1 MSPPPLASSELCGN
15 SQMHPGLRSP
25 IPSILLLL
33 ALSSTPPSSSE
44 SYYRYADC
52 APYTYSCGGTK
63 LNISYPFRVDGRAD
77 YCGYPGY
84 YVACSKNNSS
94 MTIEIEKN
102 GKGYVVK
109 NMDYLNRLITVVDP
123 PFVKQSCPQPYQNTS
138 LDFSLYSYIDRDKNV
153 TVFVNCTALS
163 PPIPDVRD
171 MGCAPGGAGGRHGYY
186 QLTGENHIEILGNC
200 SSLVVVPIHQA
211 AAVEIGYGNLS
222 FSDAVKGGFSLRW
235 EAGEGWC
242 RDCVESGGRCGFDVL
257 SPESHT
263 CFCPHNST
271 LGTCPPPNKERV
283 GHLKKAKIKGII
295 IGVSAA
301 TCVFLLLCTC
311 YRFYRHKKKRQ
322 CPPSSKSLSQSA
334 TLKPS
339 LMDPEM
345 DNALLQT
352 HVFSYAE
359 LEEATN
365 KFDAS
370 NKLGDGGFC
379 TVYKGVSAATCVFL
393 LLCTCYR
400 FYRHKKKRQCPPS
413 SKSLSQSAT
422 LKPSLMDPEMDN
434 ALLQT
439 HVFSYAELE
448 EATNKFDASNKLG
461 DGGFCT
467 VYKGKL
473 QDGRTVAVKR
483 LYENNYRRVEQFM
496 NEIQILSR
504 LRHQRLVIL
513 YGCTSHQSRELL
525 LVYEFVSNGTLAY
538 HLHGSRASQCI
549 LTWPMRLRI
558 AIETADALAYLHAV
572 NPPVIHR
579 DVKTNNILLDS
590 NFHVKVADFGLS
602 RLIPKDVTHI
612 STAPQGTPGYLDPEY
627 HQCFQLTDK
636 SDVYSFGVV
645 LFELLSSKP
654 AVDMTRNRSEINL
667 ANMAITRIQKGELE
681 QLVDAALGYQSD
693 EVTRKMI
700 TMVAEVAFRCL
711 QSDGDMRPP
720 IKEVLEVLQAI
731 ESDGNRPEKK
741 EHGDAESRDDAE
753 LLKNTGPFSPDSV
766 INRWTSRST
775 TPQASE

>member
-1 MSPPPLASSELCGN
+1 MSPPPLASSELCGK
-15 SQMHPGLRSP
+15 SQMHPGLGSP

-52 APYTYSCGGTK
+52 APHTYSCGGTK
-63 LNISYPFRVDGRAD
+63 INISYPFRVDGRAD

-84 YVACSKNNSS
+84 YVSCSKNNTS
-94 MTIEIEKN
+94 MTIEID
-102 GKGYVVK
+102 GKGYLVK
-109 NMDYLNRLITVVDP
+109 NMDYMNRLITVVDP
-123 PFVKQSCPQPYQNTS
+123 PFVNQSCPQPYQNTS
-138 LDFSLYSYIDRDKNV
+138 LDFSLYSYSDRDVNV
-153 TVFVNCTALS
+153 TVFVNCTTLS
-163 PPIPDVRD
+163 PPIPVVHD

-211 AAVEIGYGNLS
+211 AAVEIGYGKRS

-242 RDCVESGGRCGFDVL
+242 RDCVESGGRCGFAGL

-271 LGTCPPPNKERV
+271 VGTCSPSNKAHV
-283 GHLKKAKIKGII
+283 GHLKAKIKGII

-301 TCVFLLLCTC
+301 TGVFLLLCTC
-311 YRFYRHKKKRQ
+311 YRFYKHKKKRQ
-322 CPPSSKSLSQSA
+322 FPPSSKSLSQSA
-334 TLKPS
+334 SLKPS

-345 DNALLQT
+345 DSALLQT

-370 NKLGDGGFC
+370 N
-379 TVYKGVSAATCVFL
+379 T
-393 LLCTCYR
+393 
-400 FYRHKKKRQCPPS
+400 
-413 SKSLSQSAT
+413 
-422 LKPSLMDPEMDN
+422 
-434 ALLQT
+434 
-439 HVFSYAELE
+439 
-448 EATNKFDASNKLG
+448 LG

-467 VYKGKL
+467 VYKGKI

-525 LVYEFVSNGTLAY
+525 LVYEFVSNGTLAH
-538 HLHGSRASQCI
+538 HLHGSPASQCI

-645 LFELLSSKP
+645 LFELITSKP

-741 EHGDAESRDDAE
+741 EHGVAESRDDAE
-753 LLKNTGPFSPDSV
+753 LLKNTEPFSPDSV
-766 INRWTSRST
+766 MNRWTSRST

>member
-1 MSPPPLASSELCGN
+1 
-15 SQMHPGLRSP
+15 
-25 IPSILLLL
+25 
-33 ALSSTPPSSSE
+33 
-44 SYYRYADC
+44 
-52 APYTYSCGGTK
+52 
-63 LNISYPFRVDGRAD
+63 
-77 YCGYPGY
+77 
-84 YVACSKNNSS
+84 
-94 MTIEIEKN
+94 
-102 GKGYVVK
+102 
-109 NMDYLNRLITVVDP
+109 MDYLNHLITVVDP
-123 PFVKQSCPQPYQNTS
+123 PFVRQSCPQPYQNTT
-138 LDFSLYSYIDRDKNV
+138 LDFSLYSYGDRDVNV

-163 PPIPDVRD
+163 PPIPGMHD
-171 MGCAPGGAGGRHGYY
+171 MGCAPGGRHGYY
-186 QLTGENHIEILGNC
+186 QLTGDNHIEMFGNC
-200 SSLVVVPIHQA
+200 SSMVVVPIHQTA
-211 AAVEIGYGNLS
+211 ANDIGSGKLN

-235 EAGEGWC
+235 EAGKGWC

-257 SPESHT
+257 SPENHT

-271 LGTCPPPNKERV
+271 LGTCPPTNEEPV
-283 GHLKKAKIKGII
+283 GHPKNAKIKGII

-301 TCVFLLLCTC
+301 TGAFLLLCTC
-311 YRFYRHKKKRQ
+311 YLFYKHKKKRRF
-322 CPPSSKSLSQSA
+322 PPSSKSLSQSSS
-334 TLKPS
+334 LKPS

-345 DNALLQT
+345 GSALLQT
-352 HVFSYAE
+352 
-359 LEEATN
+359 
-365 KFDAS
+365 
-370 NKLGDGGFC
+370 
-379 TVYKGVSAATCVFL
+379 
-393 LLCTCYR
+393 
-400 FYRHKKKRQCPPS
+400 Q
-413 SKSLSQSAT
+413 
-422 LKPSLMDPEMDN
+422 
-434 ALLQT
+434 
-439 HVFSYAELE
+439 VFSYAELE

-483 LYENNYRRVEQFM
+483 LYENNYRRLEQFM

-513 YGCTSHQSRELL
+513 YGCTSHHSRELL
-525 LVYEFVSNGTLAY
+525 LVYEFVSNGTLAH
-538 HLHGSRASQCI
+538 HLHGSPASQDI
-549 LTWPMRLRI
+549 LTWPTRLRI

-627 HQCFQLTDK
+627 HQLFQLTDK

-645 LFELLSSKP
+645 LFELISSKP

-681 QLVDAALGYQSD
+681 QLVDTALGYQSD
-693 EVTRKMI
+693 EVTRKTI

-711 QSDGDMRPP
+711 QSDADMRPP

-731 ESDGNRPEKK
+731 ESDGYRPEK

-753 LLKNTGPFSPDSV
+753 LLKNTEPFSPDS
-766 INRWTSRST
+766 IMNRWTSRST
-775 TPQASE
+775 TPQSSE